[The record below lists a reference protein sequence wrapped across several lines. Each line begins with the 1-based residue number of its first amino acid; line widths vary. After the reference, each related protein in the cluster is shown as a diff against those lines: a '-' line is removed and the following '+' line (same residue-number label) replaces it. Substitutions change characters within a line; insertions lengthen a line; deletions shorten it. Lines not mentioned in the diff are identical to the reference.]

1 MFSLISPRAY
11 VFIAICTA
19 ATLYVIGLL
28 DSANVIASFIR
39 SQEVIAARSGLGSA
53 IANFIGEPLAL
64 AFSDPLW
71 AIIAGIAWPAG
82 IIWFI
87 LFCMMM
93 VFAFIAPSMGLAV
106 DSFS

>member
-1 MFSLISPRAY
+1 MFSLISPRVY

-28 DSANVIASFIR
+28 DSGGTIAAFIR
-39 SQEVIAARSGLGSA
+39 SQELIAARSGLGAA
-53 IANFIGEPLAL
+53 IASFVGEPLAL

-82 IIWFI
+82 VIWFV
-87 LFCMMM
+87 LFCAMM